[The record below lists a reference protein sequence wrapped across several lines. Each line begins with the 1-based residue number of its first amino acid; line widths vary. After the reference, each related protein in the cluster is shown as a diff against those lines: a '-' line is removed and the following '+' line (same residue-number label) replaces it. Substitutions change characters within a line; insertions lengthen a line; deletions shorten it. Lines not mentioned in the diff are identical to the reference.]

1 MDSCKS
7 GMIYKKF
14 HPALSRHNKDMP
26 ENFIVSTQFVAK
38 DMMAAFWAKQIRS
51 ADKFG
56 DTTSR
61 EFNRASNSAS
71 RFGDVLGGIIG
82 ANLIER
88 AFFQAKEQ
96 IGSFI
101 TEAARIE
108 SAETAFKRLVG
119 GMENAKR
126 TITDLR
132 ILGAETP
139 FEFRDLAEAS
149 TTLLGF
155 EAVTRQTLIPTLR
168 MLGDLAGGNVDK
180 LNRIVLAFG
189 QVEAGG
195 KASMQDVNQFVNAGI
210 PILGALAR
218 QWGVNVMEARK
229 MVSQGKATSTEVRK
243 AFRAM
248 TAEGGLFYRGM
259 ADASQTFE
267 GRMSTLRDEIN
278 MAKQTIGLQFLPI
291 LKDYIIDS
299 ITLAKTVGDWAEANQ
314 LLIKEEVNKWLATT
328 RDILKEVWP
337 IAKTV
342 LGIVSDMLPVI
353 RAMAPILPVLA
364 AGWAANKTVMIG
376 IMTLEFGKSLL
387 VMTGIVKGVTA
398 AQWGWNVAM
407 SANPVGAIILGV
419 TALIAGIVLLVKHWD
434 TVEAA
439 IISGANKILTA
450 FKEDFFET
458 LRISTW
464 VFRMIAKGAFEFI
477 RRMGQIFGFK
487 TVEKE
492 FGNLVNV
499 MDDLDAKLKEA
510 SGVKPWW
517 RERDTQQA
525 MQNLFKTQ
533 RLMVKPPTI
542 TLAPSDYVVEDLPK
556 VSQALKLDVRRLNVE
571 NLFSQMRE
579 AAPPRFTGL
588 VQPQV
593 NIAPAA
599 APPAERGGFVA
610 PDRIDRQVIEHRMT
624 IDIPGAPEGTRIT
637 IGKSKATAPP
647 VSVNLLGKA
656 S

>member
-1 MDSCKS
+1 
-7 GMIYKKF
+7 
-14 HPALSRHNKDMP
+14 MP
-26 ENFIVSTQFVAK
+26 ENYLVSTQYVAK
-38 DMMAAFWAKQIRS
+38 DQMAAFWAKQIRS

-56 DTTSR
+56 DATTR
-61 EFNRASNSAS
+61 NFNRASKSAS
-71 RFGDVLGGIIG
+71 KFDDVLKGIIG
-82 ANLIER
+82 AQLVQK
-88 AFFQAKEQ
+88 AFFHAREQ
-96 IGSFI
+96 VTSFI
-101 TEAARIE
+101 TEAARVE
-108 SAETAFKRLVG
+108 SAETSFKRLVG
-119 GMENAKR
+119 GMEAAKQ
-126 TITDLR
+126 TITELR
-132 ILGAETP
+132 VLGAETP
-139 FEFRDLAEAS
+139 FEFRDLADAS

-155 EAVTRQTLIPTLR
+155 EAATRQTLIPTLR
-168 MLGDLAGGNVDK
+168 MLGDMAGGSADK
-180 LNRIVLAFG
+180 LGRIVLAFG
-189 QVEAGG
+189 QIEAGG
-195 KASMQDVNQFVNAGI
+195 KASMQDINQLVNAGI
-210 PILGALAR
+210 PILGEMAR
-218 QWGVNVMEARK
+218 QWGVTVMQARK

-243 AFRAM
+243 AFRTM
-248 TAEGGLFYRGM
+248 TSEGGKFFRGM

-291 LKDYIIDS
+291 LKDYITDS
-299 ITLAKTVGDWAEANQ
+299 IDLAKTVGDWAEANQ
-314 LLIKEEVNKWLATT
+314 TLIKEEVNLWLSTT

-364 AGWAANKTVMIG
+364 AGWAANK
-376 IMTLEFGKSLL
+376 L
-387 VMTGIVKGVTA
+387 VMTGIKALEFGKWLLVTTGIVKTATA
-398 AQWGWNVAM
+398 AQWGWNVAL
-407 SANPVGAIILGV
+407 SANPIGAIILGITGLV
-419 TALIAGIVLLVKHWD
+419 AGIVLVVKHWD
-434 TVEAA
+434 FLEAK
-439 IISGANKILTA
+439 IISGTSAILTA

-464 VFRMIAKGAFEFI
+464 VFRMIARGAFEFI
-477 RRMGQIFGFK
+477 RRMGEIMAPITGDNL
-487 TVEKE
+487 VERE

-517 RERDTQQA
+517 IERDSKQA
-525 MQNLFKTQ
+525 MENLFKTQ
-533 RLMVKPPTI
+533 RLMVEPPSITI
-542 TLAPSDYVVEDLPK
+542 APSKYVIDDLPEMT
-556 VSQALKLDVRRLNVE
+556 QALKLDVRRLNVE

-610 PDRIDRQVIEHRMT
+610 PDRVDRQVIEHRMT
-624 IDIPGAPEGTRIT
+624 IDIPGAPEGTKIT